1 MDGISELASLF
12 KERDN
17 RPYLGPQVGTIISPP
32 PNIQVYLGDKI
43 ILTKE
48 HLIIGAHVL
57 EDYERQFEIK
67 GDESTSGESG
77 SITLKSNVPT
87 TYEVVNGNV
96 EGNVSMKGTF
106 KYTDTLKKGD
116 QVILIPTTD
125 EQTYFLLDKGV
136 SL

>member
-17 RPYLGPQVGTIISPP
+17 RAYLGPQIGKIISPP
-32 PNIQVYLGDKI
+32 PNIQVSLGDKI

-57 EDYERQFEIK
+57 NDYERQFEIK
-67 GDESTSGESG
+67 GEEKTSGESG
-77 SITLKSNVPT
+77 SITLKSSVPT

-106 KYTDTLKKGD
+106 KYIDTLKKGD
-116 QVILIPTTD
+116 QVMLIPTTD
-125 EQTYFLLDKGV
+125 EQTYFLIDKGV
-136 SL
+136 RL